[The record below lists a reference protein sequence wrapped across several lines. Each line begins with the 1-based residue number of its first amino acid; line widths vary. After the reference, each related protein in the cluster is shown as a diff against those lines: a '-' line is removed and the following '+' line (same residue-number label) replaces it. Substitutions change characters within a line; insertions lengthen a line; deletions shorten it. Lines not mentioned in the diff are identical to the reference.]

1 MINSDFILY
10 MMKYFQSTL
19 LHLGRQNRFSR
30 ISRMLGPRR
39 DGNHRDNII
48 PIRNKYR
55 HVGLT
60 FDSIGASV
68 SHLDA
73 FGRKRGQRGGYYG
86 RASEL
91 YALPH
96 VCRINLFQPRF
107 RPPYDYA
114 GTALASSD
122 GGLSD

>member
-1 MINSDFILY
+1 MSV
-10 MMKYFQSTL
+10 S
-19 LHLGRQNRFSR
+19 
-30 ISRMLGPRR
+30 
-39 DGNHRDNII
+39 
-48 PIRNKYR
+48 
-55 HVGLT
+55 

-73 FGRKRGQRGGYYG
+73 FGGQEKGQSGIRRGPGGGYYG

-96 VCRINLFQPRF
+96 VCRINLFQPRS